1 MNNSR
6 FNVYKLS
13 SAAIVAA
20 VYAVLTLVLA
30 PISYGEIQC
39 RVSEALCILPFFVP
53 FTSWGLYAGCLI
65 ANLFTGNIFDILFG
79 SLATLFAAL
88 CTAYIGK
95 KGRDMK
101 HCILG
106 CFMPVIFNA
115 VIIGAVIVGA
125 YIGVSIFE
133 NPGLFALTALSVS
146 AGEAVALYVIGL
158 PLMRWLPG
166 KQFFRDFVEKANR

>member
-6 FNVYKLS
+6 FNTYKLS

-65 ANLFTGNIFDILFG
+65 ANLFTGNIFDIVFG

-95 KGRDMK
+95 KGNDMK
-101 HCILG
+101 HCALA

-125 YIGVSIFE
+125 YIGVNVFE
-133 NPGLFALTALSVS
+133 NLGLFAVTGLSVGV
-146 AGEAVALYVIGL
+146 GEAVALYVIGL
-158 PLMRWLPG
+158 PLMRWLP
-166 KQFFRDFVEKANR
+166 KQQFFRDFVEKANR

>member
-6 FNVYKLS
+6 FNTYKLS

-53 FTSWGLYAGCLI
+53 FTSWGLFAGCLI
-65 ANLFTGNIFDILFG
+65 ANLFTGNIFDIVFG

-95 KGRDMK
+95 KGNDMK
-101 HCILG
+101 HCALA

-115 VIIGAVIVGA
+115 VIIGAVITGG
-125 YIGVSIFE
+125 YEGLNIFE
-133 NPGLFALTALSVS
+133 NLDVVAVTGLWVGL
-146 AGEAVALYVIGL
+146 GEAVVMYALGYPLTVLL
-158 PLMRWLPG
+158 PRMRVFTDATERL
-166 KQFFRDFVEKANR
+166 A